1 MASTPQWMRSYL
13 IHGHNGYQGSER
25 EPHVQVNVGG
35 NTASVSLRT
44 CQYIVG
50 GSNIPHNYQKDVLE
64 WVRDHRS
71 ELMREWEE
79 KSNPY
84 GY

>member
-44 CQYIVG
+44 CDYIVG
-50 GSNIPHNYQKDVLE
+50 EDNIPRNRRKDVLE
-64 WVRDHRS
+64 WVRDNLS
-71 ELMREWEE
+71 DLWKEWES
-79 KSNPY
+79 KSNPQ